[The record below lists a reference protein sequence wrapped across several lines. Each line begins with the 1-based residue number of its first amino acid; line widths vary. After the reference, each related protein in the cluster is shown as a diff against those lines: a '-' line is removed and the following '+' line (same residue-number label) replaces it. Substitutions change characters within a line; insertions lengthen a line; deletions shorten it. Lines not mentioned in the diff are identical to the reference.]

1 MSSMLCVTE
10 RDAEKYSTLLQKS
23 QSSAEVIA
31 NEIDQK
37 VLTVGK
43 YRVRYNVTLLSNII
57 EYHAPFLQ

>member
-1 MSSMLCVTE
+1 MLRVTE

-43 YRVRYNVTLLSNII
+43 YLVRYNFTLLSNII